1 MHSIA
6 EQRLEIGS
14 ITKDELLQLELR
26 MLNDS
31 LSINTSA
38 LSVRE
43 RQMQLNSFLR
53 LDENAQVDP
62 MLDEEIPLV
71 NIDYDMALDK
81 ALENSSFRLTNEI
94 KALNA
99 EAGVAQAK
107 ADRGASASINARFG
121 LSQTGDTFRTAYSG
135 LLDQEVVGLEFS
147 IPIFDWGMGKGRVK
161 MAKANAE
168 MVRSQIEQEEIDYRR
183 QIYTLIEQ
191 FANQRNQCYM
201 ARRARQVADDR
212 YEIAMD
218 NFRRGTISVTEMN
231 TAQSEKDA
239 ANQTYISELASFWLS
254 YYELRRQTLYDF
266 ISGTD
271 IIAEFD
277 KIISE

>member
-1 MHSIA
+1 M
-6 EQRLEIGS
+6 
-14 ITKDELLQLELR
+14 QLELR

-53 LDENAQVDP
+53 LDENAQVAP

-201 ARRARQVADDR
+201 ARRARQVANDR

>member
-1 MHSIA
+1 
-6 EQRLEIGS
+6 
-14 ITKDELLQLELR
+14 
-26 MLNDS
+26 
-31 LSINTSA
+31 
-38 LSVRE
+38 
-43 RQMQLNSFLR
+43 MQLNSFLR

-239 ANQTYISELASFWLS
+239 ANQQYISELASFWLS